1 MKILNKYFPYILFSL
16 TLNCIIIILLFI
28 LNIPS
33 LIVLNP
39 VVIVFGIIEFIFLN
53 IFSLIL
59 FNQYLKYKRK
69 IFGEILKFK
78 ITTYLLGNIIS
89 IFFVIVL
96 VFSLINYSPSINK
109 IYDDFNYKIEEDYL
123 SILDKINTYK
133 DDIKKLMDYD
143 KKTIQSK
150 LINDPLT
157 LYLQMDG
164 KNLINKIN
172 LEEYINL
179 MNKEIIEI
187 NFVELYN
194 KGYII
199 LKNQSIELIYLIP
212 ENLIQDKK
220 IFFDLILNYKKIYSQ
235 QKNSFLIIFLALF
248 IIIIPILFFQVFFL
262 FKYISK
268 ITQPL
273 ELLVVHFK
281 KVSSNIYSQ
290 IPLPKK
296 RFDEFSF
303 LIMQFNRMQK
313 QLEQRTLLLKYQ
325 ERFEILAKVSSKFA
339 HEIKNPLTPIIL
351 ACELIDK
358 KYPYQDNFKS
368 YLTSK
373 IKVIQENVEYIRNSI
388 NKFYSISSKTDNEF
402 VIISMNQF
410 LKSLLTFWNS
420 EWIDIRLEI
429 PDQEISLR
437 AQKEEI
443 ESLFN
448 NLIINSYE
456 AVKFE
461 ENQICKIFIKL
472 NIEEDRYFYIL
483 YTDSGSG
490 INIEDSNKIFEPY
503 FTTKKHGS
511 GFGLAITRTIVENI
525 KGTIEFIGN
534 GASNLEEYKGAT
546 FLIKFPLNDDNV

>member
-1 MKILNKYFPYILFSL
+1 
-16 TLNCIIIILLFI
+16 
-28 LNIPS
+28 
-33 LIVLNP
+33 
-39 VVIVFGIIEFIFLN
+39 
-53 IFSLIL
+53 
-59 FNQYLKYKRK
+59 
-69 IFGEILKFK
+69 
-78 ITTYLLGNIIS
+78 
-89 IFFVIVL
+89 
-96 VFSLINYSPSINK
+96 
-109 IYDDFNYKIEEDYL
+109 
-123 SILDKINTYK
+123 
-133 DDIKKLMDYD
+133 
-143 KKTIQSK
+143 
-150 LINDPLT
+150 
-157 LYLQMDG
+157 
-164 KNLINKIN
+164 
-172 LEEYINL
+172 
-179 MNKEIIEI
+179 
-187 NFVELYN
+187 
-194 KGYII
+194 
-199 LKNQSIELIYLIP
+199 
-212 ENLIQDKK
+212 
-220 IFFDLILNYKKIYSQ
+220 
-235 QKNSFLIIFLALF
+235 
-248 IIIIPILFFQVFFL
+248 
-262 FKYISK
+262 
-268 ITQPL
+268 
-273 ELLVVHFK
+273 
-281 KVSSNIYSQ
+281 
-290 IPLPKK
+290 
-296 RFDEFSF
+296 
-303 LIMQFNRMQK
+303 MQFNRMQK